1 MISEDKINKNLM
13 ALSRKMGRKGASAL
27 LSVLGKNKQFLSAL
41 DSDVGQELLKDAVNS
56 IEGKIELILILGEK
70 DKPKDR
76 AELQAYLSITAKW
89 ASRLDQYNKDKER
102 FNKNIT

>member
-56 IEGKIELILILGEK
+56 IEGKIELILGEK